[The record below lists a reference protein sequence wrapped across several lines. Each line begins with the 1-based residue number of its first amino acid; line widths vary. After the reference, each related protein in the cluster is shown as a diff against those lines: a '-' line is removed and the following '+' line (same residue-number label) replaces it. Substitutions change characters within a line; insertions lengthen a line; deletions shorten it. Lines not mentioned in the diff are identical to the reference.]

1 MNCRN
6 NGIMTETTKLKDI
19 VAGKNNYK
27 VFGRLIRIWDS
38 RYANS
43 NALIS
48 VDGILLDVD
57 VNILNHF

>member
-1 MNCRN
+1 
-6 NGIMTETTKLKDI
+6 MTETTKLKDI

-27 VFGRLIRIWDS
+27 VFGRLIMIWDS

>member
-6 NGIMTETTKLKDI
+6 IGIMTETTKLKDI

-27 VFGRLIRIWDS
+27 VLGRLIRIWDS

-48 VDGILLDVD
+48 VYGILLDVD

>member
-1 MNCRN
+1 
-6 NGIMTETTKLKDI
+6 
-19 VAGKNNYK
+19 